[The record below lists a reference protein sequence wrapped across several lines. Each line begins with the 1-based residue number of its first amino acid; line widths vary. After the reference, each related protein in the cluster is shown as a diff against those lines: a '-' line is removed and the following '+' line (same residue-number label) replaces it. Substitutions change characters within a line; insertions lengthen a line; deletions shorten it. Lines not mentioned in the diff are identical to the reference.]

1 MFACKN
7 CGGNVVYDIASG
19 QLACTYCHTLF
30 DPYVYEDKT
39 SDAEVEKD
47 FEATIF
53 TCPQCGGEILS
64 TDDTAAGFCSFC
76 GASTVLYSRIEKEHR
91 PAYIIPF
98 TKTKEDCKKAY
109 GKLMKKSIFAPKEL
123 KDPKYIDGFRGI
135 YMPYWTYYVEQKTPI
150 SIDAEKSHRSG
161 DYIITVHSKLSGNLD
176 AYYKG
181 LSYDASSS
189 FEDNLSETLAP
200 YDVKHMKRF
209 TPAFLSG
216 FYADTAD
223 LPASVYQDDAMQL
236 AYENSISAISS
247 VPGFAGYT
255 PTGTESQSPAS
266 LGTTVKAADYS
277 MFPVWFLSYRN
288 KDRVAY
294 ATVNGQTGK
303 VVADVPVSIG
313 KFMLGSVLAAIPV
326 YIILCMLTVLTPGW
340 TLTLVGVLA
349 LLANF
354 IYSGELA
361 KVAVQEASEE
371 DKGKIAKENPEALI
385 AFNNKRSAHAAAK
398 LAKKLKKETHVS
410 NAACIPMLIFLI
422 FYILVQFMSFGMFT
436 LNFSNV
442 DGSRILWTIVT
453 MASFVFLI
461 KSFTRF
467 DRLPGHKG
475 LFGLIFNMVSLI
487 FASIVVFAQ
496 PVSDWWYYGAAFAVV
511 ASVLVILVDVILAYN
526 VLSTR
531 KLPQFATHT
540 GGDDRA

>member
-7 CGGNVVYDIASG
+7 CGGNVIFDIASG

-30 DPYVYEDKT
+30 DPYEYEEKT
-39 SDAEVEKD
+39 TDAEVEKD

-76 GASTVLYSRIEKEHR
+76 GASTVLYSRIEREHR

-98 TKTKEDCKKAY
+98 TKTKEDCKQAYANLMRKA
-109 GKLMKKSIFAPKEL
+109 IFAPKEL

-135 YMPYWTYYVEQKTPI
+135 YMPYWTYYVEQNTPI
-150 SIDAEKSHRSG
+150 SLDAQKSHRSG
-161 DYIITVHSKLSGNLD
+161 DYIITDHSKLNGNID

-209 TPAFLSG
+209 TPSFLSG

-223 LPASVYQDDAMQL
+223 VPAEVYQGEAIEL
-236 AYENSISAISS
+236 AYDNSIKEISA
-247 VPGFAGYT
+247 VPEFSEYT
-255 PTGTESQSPAS
+255 LTENESLSPES
-266 LGTTVKAADYS
+266 LGTTIKAADYS

-313 KFMLGSVLAAIPV
+313 KFMLGSLIAAIPV

-349 LLANF
+349 LIANW

-361 KVAVQEASEE
+361 KIVAREVNGD
-371 DKGKIAKENPEALI
+371 DKGKMVKENPEA
-385 AFNNKRSAHAAAK
+385 FRYYENKRKIYEAEQK
-398 LAKKLKKETHVS
+398 RKKQESGFK
-410 NAACIPMLIFLI
+410 AMCIFILFFFVFINVHQFWSLGAFIFN
-422 FYILVQFMSFGMFT
+422 FG
-436 LNFSNV
+436 NV
-442 DGSRILWTIVT
+442 DGSMVLWTIAAI
-453 MASFVFLI
+453 ASIVFLV
-461 KSFTRF
+461 KSFSRF
-467 DRLPGHKG
+467 KRLPGHKG
-475 LFGLIFNMVSLI
+475 FVGLIFDLISLV
-487 FASIVVFAQ
+487 FASVVVFVQ
-496 PVSDWWYYGAAFAVV
+496 PVSDWWYYGVAFVAVT
-511 ASVLVILVDVILAYN
+511 SVLVTLVDVILAYN

>member
-7 CGGNVVYDIASG
+7 CGGNVIFDIASG
-19 QLACTYCHTLF
+19 QLACTYCHALF
-30 DPYVYEDKT
+30 DPYEYEEKT
-39 SDAEVEKD
+39 TDAEVEKD

-76 GASTVLYSRIEKEHR
+76 GASTVLYSRIEREHR

-98 TKTKEDCKKAY
+98 TKTKEDCKQAY
-109 GKLMKKSIFAPKEL
+109 AKLMRKAIFAPKEL

-135 YMPYWTYYVEQKTPI
+135 YMPYWTYYVEQNTPI
-150 SIDAEKSHRSG
+150 SLDAQKSHRSG
-161 DYIITVHSKLSGNLD
+161 DYIITDHSKLNGNID

-209 TPAFLSG
+209 TPSFLSG

-223 LPASVYQDDAMQL
+223 VPAEVYQGEAIEL
-236 AYENSISAISS
+236 AYDNSIKEISA
-247 VPGFAGYT
+247 VPEFSEYT
-255 PTGTESQSPAS
+255 LTENESLSPES
-266 LGTTVKAADYS
+266 LGTTIKAADYS

-313 KFMLGSVLAAIPV
+313 KFMLGSLIAAIPV

-349 LLANF
+349 LIANW

-361 KVAVQEASEE
+361 KIVAREVNGD
-371 DKGKIAKENPEALI
+371 DKGKMVKENPEA
-385 AFNNKRSAHAAAK
+385 FRYYENKRKIYEAEQK
-398 LAKKLKKETHVS
+398 RKKQESGFK
-410 NAACIPMLIFLI
+410 AMCIFILFFFVFINVLQFWSLGAFIFN
-422 FYILVQFMSFGMFT
+422 FG
-436 LNFSNV
+436 NV
-442 DGSRILWTIVT
+442 DGSMVLWTIAAI
-453 MASFVFLI
+453 ASIVFLV
-461 KSFTRF
+461 KSFSRF
-467 DRLPGHKG
+467 KRLPGHKG
-475 LFGLIFNMVSLI
+475 FVGLIFDLISLV
-487 FASIVVFAQ
+487 FASVVVFVQ
-496 PVSDWWYYGAAFAVV
+496 PVSDWWYYGAAFVAVT
-511 ASVLVILVDVILAYN
+511 SVLVTLVDVILAYN

>member
-7 CGGNVVYDIASG
+7 CGGNVIFDIASG
-19 QLACTYCHTLF
+19 QLVCTYCHTLF
-30 DPYVYEDKT
+30 DPYEYEEKT
-39 SDAEVEKD
+39 TDAEVEKD

-76 GASTVLYSRIEKEHR
+76 GASTVLYSRIEREHR

-98 TKTKEDCKKAY
+98 TKTKEDCKQTYA
-109 GKLMKKSIFAPKEL
+109 KLMRKAIFAPKEL

-135 YMPYWTYYVEQKTPI
+135 YMPYWTYYVEQNTPI
-150 SIDAEKSHRSG
+150 SLDAQKSHRSG
-161 DYIITVHSKLSGNLD
+161 DYIITDHSKLNGNID

-209 TPAFLSG
+209 TPSFLSG

-223 LPASVYQDDAMQL
+223 VPAEVYQGEAMEL
-236 AYENSISAISS
+236 AYDNSIKEISA
-247 VPGFAGYT
+247 VPEFSEYT
-255 PTGTESQSPAS
+255 LTENESLSPES
-266 LGTTVKAADYS
+266 LGTTIKAADYS

-313 KFMLGSVLAAIPV
+313 KFMLGSLIAAIPV

-349 LLANF
+349 LIANW

-361 KVAVQEASEE
+361 KIVAREVNGD
-371 DKGKIAKENPEALI
+371 DKGKMVKENPEA
-385 AFNNKRSAHAAAK
+385 FRYYENKRKIYEAEQK
-398 LAKKLKKETHVS
+398 RKKQESGFKTM
-410 NAACIPMLIFLI
+410 CIFILFFFVFINVLQFWSLGAFIFN
-422 FYILVQFMSFGMFT
+422 FG
-436 LNFSNV
+436 NV
-442 DGSRILWTIVT
+442 DGSMVLWTIAAI
-453 MASFVFLI
+453 ASIVFLV
-461 KSFTRF
+461 KSFSRF
-467 DRLPGHKG
+467 KRLPGHKG
-475 LFGLIFNMVSLI
+475 FVGLIFDLISLV
-487 FASIVVFAQ
+487 FASVVVFVQ
-496 PVSDWWYYGAAFAVV
+496 PVSDWWYYGAAFVAVT
-511 ASVLVILVDVILAYN
+511 SVLVTLVDVILAYN